1 VCITRSDQPES
12 KPTEYEPGKGI
23 RVAAW
28 DAQGY
33 LYIVVGALEKPEL
46 KLLAEQVRQ
55 HFGTV

>member
-1 VCITRSDQPES
+1 VRITHSDQPES

-23 RVAAW
+23 GVAAW
-28 DAQGY
+28 DAEGY

-46 KLLAEQVRQ
+46 ELLAEQVRH